1 MAVRVKNVPAKI
13 SLMEVSWRER
23 KCKRS
28 RGEEG

>member
-13 SLMEVSWRER
+13 TLMEVGWER
-23 KCKRS
+23 KYKKS